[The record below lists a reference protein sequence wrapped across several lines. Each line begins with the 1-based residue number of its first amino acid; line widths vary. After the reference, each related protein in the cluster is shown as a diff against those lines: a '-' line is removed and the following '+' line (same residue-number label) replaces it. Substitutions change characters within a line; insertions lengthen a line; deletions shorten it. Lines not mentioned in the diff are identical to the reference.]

1 MKKLNRIS
9 KNNYFYQLK
18 FPEYIDIDEKE
29 DVIISR
35 LSKKYL

>member
-29 DVIISR
+29 DNISR
-35 LSKKYL
+35 LSKNIYN